1 MTAKAKNT
9 TEYDV
14 IVVGAGHAGCE
25 AAVAAAKLGARTAL
39 ITTTLTKVATLPC
52 NPSVGGPGKGHLV
65 REIGALGG
73 IMADVVDASAIQLKE
88 LNTSKGPAV
97 RAYRAQIDKP
107 GYNDNMLAVL
117 RATKGLELIEDE
129 VSGVDAERGKIT
141 AVQTKHRGAL
151 ATKSVII
158 CAGTFL
164 NGEIV
169 VGDRVVRKGGRID
182 EDSVGGL
189 TESLVKLG
197 LKHGRL
203 KTGTPPR
210 IARDSIDY
218 SKMEL
223 APGTAGPVSFSYPD
237 REVLPLESQEPCYL
251 TYTTPQTHKIIM
263 DNLKKSPVFSGMI
276 NERAPRSCPSLDLK
290 VANFP
295 DKERHP
301 LFIEPEGRVGGPD
314 GNRMYIQGGSLA
326 FPEEVQEEI
335 IHSVPG
341 LERAQFLAHGYA
353 VVYDYFLPHQ
363 LKLTLETKVVQ
374 GLYFAGQMNGT
385 TGYEEAAAQGLISG
399 VNAAHKAL
407 GRPEFTL
414 DRTQAYIG
422 VLIEDLTTKTHVEP
436 YRMFTSR
443 AEYRLLLRNDN
454 ADVRLTRLG
463 YELGLVS
470 EASYMSVEEKQ
481 AGIQKALKELQQ
493 VRVRQDHGR
502 MPLYELLARPEVKL
516 ADLVK
521 DHNLDIPDD
530 LIDAVE
536 LEAKY
541 HGYFE
546 RQQREADRLRD
557 KAGQP
562 IPDDFDYEKVRGL
575 RNEAR
580 KRLEEIQPTT
590 LAQAGKVQGITPA
603 DLSILMIAL
612 HGYRH
617 RGQSARKAATIT
629 T

>member
-1 MTAKAKNT
+1 MAKTTQNT

-25 AAVAAAKLGARTAL
+25 AAVAAARLGARTAL
-39 ITTTLTKVATLPC
+39 ITTDLTKVATLPC

-73 IMADVVDASAIQLKE
+73 IMADLVDASAIQLKE

-97 RAYRAQIDKP
+97 RAYRAQIDKSA
-107 GYNDNMLAVL
+107 YNANMLAVL
-117 RATKGLELIEDE
+117 KAAQGLELLEDE
-129 VSGVDAERGKIT
+129 VSGVDATDGAIT
-141 AVQTKHRGAL
+141 GVQTKKRGL
-151 ATKSVII
+151 ISTKAVII

-169 VGDRVVRKGGRID
+169 IGDRVVRKGGRID

-223 APGTAGPVSFSYPD
+223 APGSDGPVSFSYPD
-237 REVLPLESQEPCYL
+237 RQILPPEAQEPCYL
-251 TYTTPQTHKIIM
+251 TYTTPETHQIIM
-263 DNLKKSPVFSGMI
+263 DNLKTSPVFSGMI
-276 NERAPRSCPSLDLK
+276 TERAPRSCPSLDLK

-295 DKERHP
+295 EKTRHP
-301 LFIEPEGRVGGPD
+301 LFIEPEGRPD
-314 GNRMYIQGGSLA
+314 GADGERMYVQGGSLA
-326 FPEEVQEEI
+326 FPEAVQEQVI
-335 IHSVPG
+335 RSVPG
-341 LERAQFLAHGYA
+341 LENAHFLAHGYA

-374 GLYFAGQMNGT
+374 SLYFAGQMNGT

-399 VNAAHKAL
+399 VNAARKAL
-407 GRPEFTL
+407 GKSEFTL
-414 DRTQAYIG
+414 DRAQAYIG

-454 ADVRLTRLG
+454 ADLRLTKLG
-463 YELGLVS
+463 YELGLAS
-470 EASYMSVEEKQ
+470 KEAYVRV
-481 AGIQKALKELQQ
+481 QKRAHAITTGLDQLKELRIMQE
-493 VRVRQDHGR
+493 HGKIS
-502 MPLYELLARPEVKL
+502 LYEYLARPEVKL
-516 ADLVK
+516 IDLQDQYGLQIPADALE
-521 DHNLDIPDD
+521 
-530 LIDAVE
+530 AVE

-541 HGYFE
+541 SGYFARQE
-546 RQQREADRLRD
+546 RDAQRLHE

-562 IPDDFDYEKVRGL
+562 IPTDLDYDNVRGL

-580 KRLEEIQPTT
+580 KRLGEIQPTT
-590 LAQAGKVQGITPA
+590 LAQASKVQGITPA

-612 HGYRH
+612 HAHSH
-617 RGQSARKAATIT
+617 RGQGKPKAVTI
-629 T
+629 

>member
-1 MTAKAKNT
+1 MAKTTQNT

-73 IMADVVDASAIQLKE
+73 IMADVVDLSAIQLKE

-107 GYNDNMLAVL
+107 AYNSNMLAVL
-117 RATKGLELIEDE
+117 KATKGLDLLEDE
-129 VSGVDAERGKIT
+129 VYSVEAKDGAIT
-141 AVQTKHRGAL
+141 GVQTKQRGL
-151 ATKSVII
+151 ISTKSVII

-223 APGTAGPVSFSYPD
+223 APGSDGSVSFSYPD
-237 REVLPLESQEPCYL
+237 RQILPLEAQEPCYL
-251 TYTTPQTHKIIM
+251 TYTTPETHQVIM
-263 DNLKKSPVFSGMI
+263 DNLKTSPVFSGMI
-276 NERAPRSCPSLDLK
+276 TERAPRSCPSLDLK

-295 DKERHP
+295 EKSRHP
-301 LFIEPEGRVGGPD
+301 LFIEPEGRPD
-314 GNRMYIQGGSLA
+314 GADGERMYIQGGSLA
-326 FPEEVQEEI
+326 FPEEVQEQVI
-335 IHSVPG
+335 RSVPG
-341 LERAQFLAHGYA
+341 LEKARFLAHGYA

-374 GLYFAGQMNGT
+374 SLYFAGQMNGT

-399 VNAAHKAL
+399 INAARKAL
-407 GRPEFTL
+407 GKSEFTL

-422 VLIEDLTTKTHVEP
+422 VLIEDLATKTHVEP

-454 ADVRLTRLG
+454 ADLRLTRIG
-463 YELGLVS
+463 YELGLAS
-470 EASYMSVEEKQ
+470 KEAYTRVQKRAQSIGVGLKQ
-481 AGIQKALKELQQ
+481 LRELRIKQE
-493 VRVRQDHGR
+493 HGKIS
-502 MPLYELLARPEVKL
+502 LYEYLARPEVKL
-516 ADLVK
+516 LDLQEQFG
-521 DHNLDIPDD
+521 LDIPADA
-530 LIDAVE
+530 LEAVE

-541 HGYFE
+541 SGYFARQE
-546 RQQREADRLRD
+546 RDAQRLHE

-562 IPDDFDYEKVRGL
+562 IPTDLDYDNVRGL

-580 KRLEEIQPTT
+580 KRLGEIQPTT
-590 LAQAGKVQGITPA
+590 LAQASKVQGITPA

-612 HGYRH
+612 HAHSH
-617 RGQSARKAATIT
+617 RGQGKPKAVTI
-629 T
+629 

>member
-1 MTAKAKNT
+1 MAKAIQKQQ
-9 TEYDV
+9 YDV
-14 IVVGAGHAGCE
+14 VVVGAGHAGCE
-25 AAVAAAKLGARTAL
+25 AAVAAAKLGAKTAL
-39 ITTTLTKVATLPC
+39 ITTTLAKVATLPC

-73 IMADVVDASAIQLKE
+73 IMADVVDKSAIQLKE

-117 RATKGLELIEDE
+117 RATEGLDLLEDE
-129 VSGVDAERGKIT
+129 VHGVQAEDGSIT
-141 AVQTKHRGAL
+141 GVETTHRGVI

-218 SKMEL
+218 AKMEL
-223 APGTAGPVSFSYPD
+223 APGSAGPVSFSYPD
-237 REVLPLESQEPCYL
+237 REILPLGQQEPCYL
-251 TYTTPQTHKIIM
+251 TYTTPETHQIIM

-295 DKERHP
+295 DKDRHP
-301 LFIEPEGRVGGPD
+301 LFIEPEGRPDGPD
-314 GNRMYIQGGSLA
+314 GQRMYIQGGSLA
-326 FPEEVQEEI
+326 FPEEVQEQI

-363 LKLTLETKVVQ
+363 LKLTLETKIVQ

-399 VNAAHKAL
+399 VNAARKAL
-407 GRPEFTL
+407 GKPEFTL

-454 ADVRLTRLG
+454 ADMRLTKLG
-463 YELGLVS
+463 HELGL
-470 EASYMSVEEKQ
+470 ASKESYDRVVAKQ
-481 AGIQKALKELQQ
+481 AGVQSALEQLKG
-493 VRVRQDHGR
+493 VRVAQAHGKVS
-502 MPLYELLARPEVKL
+502 LYELLARPEL
-516 ADLVK
+516 RLK
-521 DHNLDIPDD
+521 DVAGEHGIEIQDEYME
-530 LIDAVE
+530 AVE

-546 RQQREADRLRD
+546 RQQREAAKLHE

-562 IPDDFDYEKVRGL
+562 IPGDFDYEQVRGL

-580 KRLEEIQPTT
+580 KRLEEMQPTT

-603 DLSILMIAL
+603 DMSILMIAL
-612 HGYRH
+612 HAHRH
-617 RGQSARKAATIT
+617 RGQAGRKAATIT
-629 T
+629 N

>member
-1 MTAKAKNT
+1 MAKTIQKQQ
-9 TEYDV
+9 YDV
-14 IVVGAGHAGCE
+14 VVVGAGHAGCE
-25 AAVAAAKLGARTAL
+25 AAAAAAKLGARTAL
-39 ITTTLTKVATLPC
+39 ITTTLAKVATLPC

-73 IMADVVDASAIQLKE
+73 IMADVVDKSAIQLKE

-117 RATKGLELIEDE
+117 RATKGLDLLEDE
-129 VSGVDAERGKIT
+129 VHGVQAQDGRIT
-141 AVQTKHRGAL
+141 GVETTHRGVIG
-151 ATKSVII
+151 TKSVII

-210 IARDSIDY
+210 IARDSCDY

-223 APGTAGPVSFSYPD
+223 APGSASPVSFSYPD
-237 REVLPLESQEPCYL
+237 REILPLDQQEPCYL
-251 TYTTPQTHKIIM
+251 TYTTPKTHKIIM

-295 DKERHP
+295 DKDRHP
-301 LFIEPEGRVGGPD
+301 LFIEPEGRPDGPD
-314 GNRMYIQGGSLA
+314 GQRMYIQGGSLA
-326 FPEEVQEEI
+326 FPEEVQEQI

-363 LKLTLETKVVQ
+363 LKLTLETKIVQ

-399 VNAAHKAL
+399 INAACKAL
-407 GRPEFTL
+407 GKPEFAL

-454 ADVRLTRLG
+454 ADVRLTKLG
-463 YELGLVS
+463 YELGL
-470 EASYMSVEEKQ
+470 ASKESYSRVVGKQ
-481 AGIQKALKELQQ
+481 RAVQKALEQLKQI
-493 VRVRQDHGR
+493 RVAQAHGKVS
-502 MPLYELLARPEVKL
+502 LYELLARPEVRL
-516 ADLVK
+516 K
-521 DHNLDIPDD
+521 D
-530 LIDAVE
+530 V
-536 LEAKY
+536 
-541 HGYFE
+541 
-546 RQQREADRLRD
+546 
-557 KAGQP
+557 
-562 IPDDFDYEKVRGL
+562 
-575 RNEAR
+575 
-580 KRLEEIQPTT
+580 
-590 LAQAGKVQGITPA
+590 
-603 DLSILMIAL
+603 
-612 HGYRH
+612 
-617 RGQSARKAATIT
+617 
-629 T
+629 

>member
-1 MTAKAKNT
+1 MAKTTQNT
-9 TEYDV
+9 IEYDV

-39 ITTTLTKVATLPC
+39 ITTTLNKVATLPC

-107 GYNDNMLAVL
+107 SYNVNMLAVL
-117 RATKGLELIEDE
+117 KATKGLDLIGDE
-129 VSGVDAERGKIT
+129 VSGVEAHDGRIA
-141 AVQTKHRGAL
+141 AVVTKDRGAIN
-151 ATKSVII
+151 TKSVII

-223 APGTAGPVSFSYPD
+223 APGSDGPVSFSYPD
-237 REVLPLESQEPCYL
+237 RQVLSLAEQEPCYL
-251 TYTTPQTHKIIM
+251 TYTTPETHAIIM
-263 DNLKKSPVFSGMI
+263 ENLKKSPVFSGMI
-276 NERAPRSCPSLDLK
+276 TERAPRSCPSLDLK

-295 DKERHP
+295 EKSRHP
-301 LFIEPEGRVGGPD
+301 LFIEPEGRPD
-314 GNRMYIQGGSLA
+314 GADGERMYIQGGSLA
-326 FPEEVQEEI
+326 FPEEVQEQI
-335 IHSVPG
+335 IRSVPG
-341 LERAQFLAHGYA
+341 LERAKFLAHGYA

-363 LKLTLETKVVQ
+363 LKLTLETKIVQ

-399 VNAAHKAL
+399 VNAARKAL
-407 GRPEFTL
+407 GKSEFTL
-414 DRTQAYIG
+414 DRAQAYIG

-454 ADVRLTRLG
+454 ADLRLTKIG
-463 YELGLVS
+463 YELGL
-470 EASYMSVEEKQ
+470 ASKVAFERVQTKQ
-481 AGIQKALKELQQ
+481 AAIESGLEQLKAKRIKQE
-493 VRVRQDHGR
+493 HGKIS
-502 MPLYELLARPEVKL
+502 LYEYLARPEVKL
-516 ADLVK
+516 NDLLV
-521 DHNLDIPDD
+521 DHALDIAPDA
-530 LIDAVE
+530 LEAVE

-546 RQQREADRLRD
+546 RQERDAQRLHE

-562 IPDDFDYEKVRGL
+562 IPDGFRYEEVRGL

-612 HGYRH
+612 HAHRH
-617 RGQSARKAATIT
+617 RGQSKSKPATIT

>member
-1 MTAKAKNT
+1 MANKTQT
-9 TEYDV
+9 TIEYDV

-73 IMADVVDASAIQLKE
+73 IMADVMDASAIQLKE

-107 GYNDNMLAVL
+107 GYNGNMLAVL

-129 VSGVDAERGKIT
+129 VSGVEAERGKIT
-141 AVQTKHRGAL
+141 AVQTKHRGTL

-182 EDSVGGL
+182 EDSVSGL

-237 REVLPLESQEPCYL
+237 REIMPLSEQEPCYL
-251 TYTTPQTHKIIM
+251 TYTTPETHAIIL
-263 DNLKKSPVFSGMI
+263 DNIKKSPVFSGMI
-276 NERAPRSCPSLDLK
+276 TERAPRSCPSLDLK

-301 LFIEPEGRVGGPD
+301 LFIEPEGRVDGPD

-363 LKLTLETKVVQ
+363 LKLTLETKIVQ

-399 VNAAHKAL
+399 INAANIAL
-407 GRPEFTL
+407 GKPEFTL

-454 ADVRLTRLG
+454 ADVRLTKLG
-463 YELGLVS
+463 YELGLAS
-470 EASYMSVEEKQ
+470 EASYKRVTAKQ
-481 AGIQKALKELQQ
+481 AGIKKALSELKQI
-493 VRVRQDHGR
+493 RVRQDHGK
-502 MPLYELLARPEVKL
+502 MSLYELLARPDVKL

-521 DHNLDIPDD
+521 DHSLDIPDD

-546 RQQREADRLRD
+546 RQQREANRLHD

-562 IPDDFDYEKVRGL
+562 IPDDFDYEQVRGL

-580 KRLEEIQPTT
+580 KRLEEIKPTT

-603 DLSILMIAL
+603 DLSILMITL

-617 RGQSARKAATIT
+617 RGQSGRKAATIT

>member
-1 MTAKAKNT
+1 MAKTTQNT

-107 GYNDNMLAVL
+107 AYNANMLAVL
-117 RATKGLELIEDE
+117 KAAQGLELLEDE
-129 VSGVDAERGKIT
+129 VSGVEAKEGAITGVLTKQRGLIS
-141 AVQTKHRGAL
+141 TKA
-151 ATKSVII
+151 VII

-169 VGDRVVRKGGRID
+169 IGDRVVRKGGRID

-189 TESLVKLG
+189 TDSLVKLG

-210 IARDSIDY
+210 IARASINY

-223 APGTAGPVSFSYPD
+223 APGSDGPVSFSYPD
-237 REVLPLESQEPCYL
+237 RQILPLDSQEPCFL
-251 TYTTPQTHKIIM
+251 TYTTPETHQIIM
-263 DNLKKSPVFSGMI
+263 ENLKASPVFSGMI
-276 NERAPRSCPSLDLK
+276 TERAPRSCPSLDLK

-295 DKERHP
+295 EKTRHP
-301 LFIEPEGRVGGPD
+301 LFIEPEGRPD
-314 GNRMYIQGGSLA
+314 GADGERMYIQGGSLA
-326 FPEEVQEEI
+326 FPEAVQEQVI
-335 IHSVPG
+335 RSVPG
-341 LERAQFLAHGYA
+341 LENARFLAHGYA

-374 GLYFAGQMNGT
+374 SLYFAGQMNGT

-399 VNAAHKAL
+399 VNAARKAL
-407 GRPEFTL
+407 GKSEFTL
-414 DRTQAYIG
+414 DRAQAYVG

-454 ADVRLTRLG
+454 ADLRLTRLG
-463 YELGLVS
+463 CELGL
-470 EASYMSVEEKQ
+470 ASKESYTRVQKRVQ
-481 AGIQKALKELQQ
+481 AIAAGLEQLKELRIKQE
-493 VRVRQDHGR
+493 HGKIS
-502 MPLYELLARPEVKL
+502 LYEYLARPEVKL
-516 ADLVK
+516 IDLQEQYGFQIPADALE
-521 DHNLDIPDD
+521 
-530 LIDAVE
+530 AVE

-541 HGYFE
+541 SGYFARQE
-546 RQQREADRLRD
+546 RDAQRLHE

-562 IPDDFDYEKVRGL
+562 IPADLDYDNVRGL

-580 KRLEEIQPTT
+580 KRLGEIQPTT
-590 LAQAGKVQGITPA
+590 LAQASKVQGITPA

-612 HGYRH
+612 HAHSH
-617 RGQSARKAATIT
+617 RGQGKPKAATI
-629 T
+629 